1 MRRTLAM
8 LTLAVVAGI
17 AGADE
22 TALTI
27 YSSATPGAIPPEWY
41 RPTPGQNRN
50 GYNPYQQQIP
60 GYAVVKQQRSIEI
73 PTGRSEIQ
81 FTDVAAFIDPTTVS
95 FKSLTDPEHTRV
107 LEQDYRYDL
116 IDLSKMLQRHVG
128 NEVKVNG
135 EMVTLLSVNPTGML
149 VKDASKEIYFVNGF
163 GGVRMSEEMA
173 EGLITVPTL
182 AWDVVSDTGGQ
193 QDTRVTYQT
202 TGITWWADYN
212 LTFTPGK
219 NANSGTLDVGA
230 WVSILNQSGA
240 GYEDAKLK
248 LIAGDV
254 QRAPQGGRGGAKGMM
269 DPRMARMEMDSS
281 AGFEEKSFF
290 EYHLY
295 TLGRPITIAENSTKQ
310 TELFEPAVGVP
321 ADKVLVYYGAP
332 QLAYWTYGGS
342 INTNR
347 DLGYPTNTKVDV
359 YLRFKNTKENGLGIP
374 LPSGRIRVSQ
384 LDTADDSLEFI
395 GEDVIDH
402 TPKDETVLIK
412 LGSAF
417 DVVGERK
424 QTDFRLDSKARWMEE
439 SFEIELRNRKDER
452 VDVIVKETMFRW
464 AQWTIKQCSEDYE
477 KVDARNIHI
486 PVTLEPGE
494 ERTITY
500 TVRYTW

>member
-1 MRRTLAM
+1 MRRTLTALM
-8 LTLAVVAGI
+8 LAALAPI
-17 AGADE
+17 AFADE

-27 YSSATPGAIPPEWY
+27 YSTATPGAIPPEWY
-41 RPTPGQNRN
+41 RPTPGQSYN

-60 GYAVVKQQRSIEI
+60 GYAVIKQERSIEI
-73 PTGRSEIQ
+73 AAGRSEIQ

-128 NEVKVNG
+128 NDVKVNG
-135 EMVTLLSVNPTGML
+135 QMVTLLSVNPAGML
-149 VKDASKEIYFVNGF
+149 VKDATKEIFFVNGF
-163 GGVRMSEEMA
+163 TNVRMSEAMA

-182 AWDVVSDTGGQ
+182 AWDVVSETGGEQ
-193 QDTRVTYQT
+193 ETRVTYQT

-254 QRAPQGGRGGAKGMM
+254 QRAPQGGQGGYKLGRQELRMM
-269 DPRMARMEMDSS
+269 EADASR
-281 AGFEEKSFF
+281 GFEEKSFF

-295 TLGRPITIAENSTKQ
+295 TLGRPITIAQNSTKQ

-321 ADKVLVYYGAP
+321 ADKILVYYGNP
-332 QLAYWTYGGS
+332 QAAYWSNAGAV
-342 INTNR
+342 NTTR
-347 DLGYPTNTKVDV
+347 DLGYQTNTKVDV
-359 YLRFKNTKENGLGIP
+359 YLRFKNTKKNGLGIP

-384 LDTADDSLEFI
+384 LDTADGSLEFI

-402 TPKDETVLIK
+402 TPKDETILIK

-424 QTDFRLDSKARWMEE
+424 QTDFRVDSKARWMEE
-439 SFEIELRNRKDER
+439 SFEIQLRNRKDER
-452 VDVIVKETMFRW
+452 VDVLVKETMFRW
-464 AQWTIKQCSEDYE
+464 AQWTIKQCTDDYE